1 MTDQAQA
8 KDAEL
13 SGEFF
18 ILGITNKGK
27 QFRPSDWAERL
38 CGVMACYCPG
48 SGGPNAHLKFSPY
61 VYPTVVNGTKAVV
74 VNRALQKIEPMAYHF
89 VVSFA
94 KDNDMQVVDA
104 CFVPLPGEKKPG
116 VA

>member
-1 MTDQAQA
+1 MSDLPHTG
-8 KDAEL
+8 DAEFT
-13 SGEFF
+13 GEFF

-48 SGGPNAHLKFSPY
+48 AGGPNAHLKFSPY

-74 VNRALQKIEPMAYHF
+74 VNRKLRQIEPMAYNF
-89 VVSFA
+89 VCSFA

-104 CFVPLPGEKKPG
+104 CFVPLPGETKPK
-116 VA
+116 A

>member
-1 MTDQAQA
+1 MTDLSQT
-8 KDAEL
+8 KEEEL

-38 CGVMACYCPG
+38 CGVMACYCPVT
-48 SGGPNAHLKFSPY
+48 GGPNAHLKFSSF
-61 VYPTVVNGTKAVV
+61 VHPTLVNGIKAVV
-74 VNRALQKIEPMAYHF
+74 VDRRLQKVEPMAYHF
-89 VVSFA
+89 VVGFA

-116 VA
+116 AA